1 MADAVTYA
9 DLRFAEVPQRKKKLS
24 ETLHERDSDF
34 LDDTYENV
42 NKAPVEIEVPE
53 VPPSRRWHPLLT
65 GFRLWAPH
73 LALLFLLLS
82 VILSTITIERTIKYL
97 HVSSEL
103 QALSASHQAMNR
115 SLMQNVQSKEDILT
129 ILRRDL
135 QNTEQRVKQLREE
148 TERLASSLQQAEV
161 ELQAQK
167 TATNGVQTELE
178 RAEKKSREEQAKLRQ
193 RERDICS
200 EDWILVG
207 SKCVLLTDVVRS
219 WMQCAEFCK
228 SRGANLIVIPWNDLT
243 LQEFL
248 SNTTE
253 DLWVGKEFR
262 WKAKF
267 GIWEWPEQ
275 YWIQNENCWKISK
288 SGLMN
293 ENCSENKKCVC
304 EKNLALT
311 TIRKYPS
318 NNNFDLL
325 YLVLSSTEYYCF
337 GKESEKKASSK

>member
-65 GFRLWAPH
+65 D
-73 LALLFLLLS
+73 
-82 VILSTITIERTIKYL
+82 L